1 MNGKQKNAK
10 GYKSS
15 SPIPGI
21 QLSEKKSLVSVLIAT
36 IFTNS
41 LQIIRP
47 SDPKVVATRRAILIG
62 FVTLLVAGAILSVT
76 VGAMI

>member
-21 QLSEKKSLVSVLIAT
+21 QLSEKKSLVFVRTAA

-41 LQIIRP
+41 LRIIRP

-62 FVTLLVAGAILSVT
+62 FVTLLVAGVILSVT
-76 VGAMI
+76 IGAMI